1 MEQIKL
7 NKKREIFFSP
17 KPPFHFDATLY
28 KPSHF
33 PSSDNEWKNGK
44 YWITMCWHNKKL
56 GLKLEDK
63 GLISS
68 PKVKITIHSKENLNN
83 DFIEDIKRE
92 LEWRFN
98 FNSDISEFSKKF
110 KHVRILGPIIKK
122 WEGMRPVAANSLF
135 ETLIIYIV
143 LQNATV
149 RRSVQ
154 MLENLFSKFG
164 TKLVFDGKELSCFWD
179 PKGISKATE
188 TSMRELK
195 LGYRAKSVKIISD
208 QFVNGKINELWLRKQ
223 TKETIKKETLK
234 LYGVGPATV
243 WYLLFEVFYFYDS
256 FEHISPWEQKIF
268 SKLLF
273 NKDLV
278 PPEKILKEVE
288 RRCGEYKR
296 LASHYLF
303 EDLFWKRKSHKIDWL
318 EKEI

>member
-1 MEQIKL
+1 MKL
-7 NKKREIFFSP
+7 LKKTPFILTP
-17 KPPFHFDATLY
+17 KAPFNFDATFH

-33 PSSDNEWKNGK
+33 PSSDCFWEKNK
-44 YWITMCWHNKKL
+44 YWQTMLWKGEKL
-56 GLKLEDK
+56 GLVFENKKPKIKLTIFYTK
-63 GLISS
+63 KPNISELVEEI
-68 PKVKITIHSKENLNN
+68 KYRYNL
-83 DFIEDIKRE
+83 D
-92 LEWRFN
+92 
-98 FNSDISEFSKKF
+98 SDLSEFSKTF
-110 KHVRILGPIIKK
+110 KKDELLEPIIRR
-122 WEGMRPVAANSLF
+122 WDGMRPVAANSLY

-288 RRCGEYKR
+288 RRWGEYKR

-318 EKEI
+318 EKEIRL